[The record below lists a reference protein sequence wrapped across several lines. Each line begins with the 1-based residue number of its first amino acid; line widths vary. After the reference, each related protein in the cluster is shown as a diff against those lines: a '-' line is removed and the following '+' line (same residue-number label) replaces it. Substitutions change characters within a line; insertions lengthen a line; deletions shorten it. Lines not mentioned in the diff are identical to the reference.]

1 MDVGRRDER
10 GEALMCLTVDAPVP
24 PHVLTHI
31 ATEIE
36 ASRLRAITLP
46 DVGPRPNARA
56 RLAHHEAADQDESH
70 HRHGLTRTTASRP
83 R

>member
-1 MDVGRRDER
+1 
-10 GEALMCLTVDAPVP
+10 MCLTVDAPVP

-46 DVGPRPNARA
+46 
-56 RLAHHEAADQDESH
+56 
-70 HRHGLTRTTASRP
+70 T
-83 R
+83 